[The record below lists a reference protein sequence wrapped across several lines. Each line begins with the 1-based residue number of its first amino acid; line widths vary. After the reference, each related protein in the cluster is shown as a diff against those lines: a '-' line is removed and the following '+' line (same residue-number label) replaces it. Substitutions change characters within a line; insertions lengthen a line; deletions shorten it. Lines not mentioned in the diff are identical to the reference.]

1 MNPIFVTSCLRSFA
15 VRVCILLAIVLGA
28 TGRVL
33 AESSPACDLN
43 GVERIVAIGDVHGAF
58 DRLTGILTSA
68 GLIDAKGSWAGG
80 KTHLVQLG
88 DVVDRGPDSRKAL
101 DLLHRLDG
109 EAARAGGAVHMLLGN
124 HEVARI
130 LGDLRFATPGEY
142 AAFASSDSEELRE
155 RYLKTTKVA
164 DRDEFLKKTP
174 LGLLEMRAAFG
185 RRGNYEWV
193 RRLNTVVRING
204 VLFVHGGI
212 SPAVANFSCEQIN
225 NTVRKELSDDLEKT
239 RETPL
244 ASLVAREDGPL
255 WYRGLAQLSDGDE
268 TAFNDLLG
276 RLQAKAIVIAHTV
289 TIDGR
294 THVRFNGRLF
304 QIDTGMQPAYVQG
317 GRASALEI
325 VGDTFTA
332 IYEDRRDALNA
343 PGDHRQ

>member
-1 MNPIFVTSCLRSFA
+1 MTHMPATSRLRIHAVCLCA
-15 VRVCILLAIVLGA
+15 LAAIVLSA
-28 TGRVL
+28 PDRAL
-33 AESSPACDLN
+33 AESSPACEFN
-43 GVERIVAIGDVHGAF
+43 GVERVVAIGDVHGAF
-58 DRLTGILTSA
+58 DRLTAILTTA
-68 GLIDAKGSWAGG
+68 GLMDSKGSWSGG

-88 DVVDRGPDSRKAL
+88 DIVDRGPDSRKAL
-101 DLLHRLDG
+101 DLLHHLEG
-109 EAARAGGAVHMLLGN
+109 EASRAGGAVHMLLGN

-142 AAFASSDSEELRE
+142 AAFTSSDSEELRE
-155 RYLKTTKVA
+155 RYLKTTKVT

-193 RRLNTVVRING
+193 RRLNTVVRIND
-204 VLFVHGGI
+204 VVFVHGGI
-212 SPAVANFSCEQIN
+212 SPTVATLSCEQVN

-239 RETPL
+239 RGAPL
-244 ASLVAREDGPL
+244 SSLVAREDGPL
-255 WYRGLAQLSDGDE
+255 WYRGLAQLPDGDE

-276 RLQAKAIVIAHTV
+276 HLHARAIVIAHTV
-289 TIDGR
+289 TKDGR
-294 THVRFNGRLF
+294 THARFNGRLF
-304 QIDTGMQPAYVQG
+304 QIDTGMQPSYVQG

-343 PGDHRQ
+343 PGNHQQ